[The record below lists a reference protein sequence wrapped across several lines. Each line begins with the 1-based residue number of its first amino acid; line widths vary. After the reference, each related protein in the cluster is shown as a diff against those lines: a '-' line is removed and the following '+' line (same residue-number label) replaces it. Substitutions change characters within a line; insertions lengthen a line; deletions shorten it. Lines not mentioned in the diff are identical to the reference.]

1 MDVGTISFASQRT
14 DQYSALKSLT
24 NTSTAPESSEEL
36 ITKSSFDAGEAFT
49 VELSDDAKQKAQQSI
64 QDKVAETYQK
74 DTEEVTEEG
83 TSETKGLSADEVRY
97 LEESIAMNEQ
107 TMLNMMI
114 QALTDSNDKLQGW
127 LDEGVGILNFDGVQ
141 IDASR
146 FAMPEVA
153 TNPEDAAKAVA
164 DGGDWSV
171 DAVSTRI
178 FDLATAIAGDDPEKL
193 SAMRSAV
200 EQGFKEAG
208 LTWTNATGLQDMPEI
223 TQKTYDEIMSRFDK
237 RTEELGGI
245 ASNTVAESTNA

>member
-1 MDVGTISFASQRT
+1 
-14 DQYSALKSLT
+14 
-24 NTSTAPESSEEL
+24 
-36 ITKSSFDAGEAFT
+36 
-49 VELSDDAKQKAQQSI
+49 
-64 QDKVAETYQK
+64 
-74 DTEEVTEEG
+74 
-83 TSETKGLSADEVRY
+83 
-97 LEESIAMNEQ
+97 
-107 TMLNMMI
+107 MLNMMI